1 MQQEAKHKEKEEEEK
16 GSWGK
21 KQEALLVR
29 GRHRGSLSLLLPAVV
44 PPSPVLPHKFS
55 PSKNS
60 RPAKSVPHSR
70 QRQKRSRE
78 RWGSLYKDLRPH
90 SNLKSLGPNAF
101 NNWRSCHTFDTLG
114 AHKKLTRRDQN
125 VPMHRQQNLLA
136 CEFRSSCLYHCTIVS
151 PDDLFWS
158 LLLLVYTCNILKNQM
173 GTNFQNPLVQVGQT
187 SPSCCSFFTRCC
199 CQ

>member
-1 MQQEAKHKEKEEEEK
+1 MTTEVHPRVGANYFHRAGRSTKRHNLLRGLHFTKRK
-16 GSWGK
+16 GRVNATGSKTQRERRRRKGEGGGK
-21 KQEALLVR
+21 KEEALLVR

-78 RWGSLYKDLRPH
+78 RWGSLYKDLRPD

-101 NNWRSCHTFDTLG
+101 NNWRRCNTFENWCPQK
-114 AHKKLTRRDQN
+114 AH
-125 VPMHRQQNLLA
+125 P
-136 CEFRSSCLYHCTIVS
+136 
-151 PDDLFWS
+151 
-158 LLLLVYTCNILKNQM
+158 
-173 GTNFQNPLVQVGQT
+173 
-187 SPSCCSFFTRCC
+187 
-199 CQ
+199 

>member
-1 MQQEAKHKEKEEEEK
+1 M
-16 GSWGK
+16 
-21 KQEALLVR
+21 R

-101 NNWRSCHTFDTLG
+101 NNSRRCNTFDLVPTKSSPVEIRTFPCIGSRIYL
-114 AHKKLTRRDQN
+114 LVNSDQA
-125 VPMHRQQNLLA
+125 V
-136 CEFRSSCLYHCTIVS
+136 FTIVPLS
-151 PDDLFWS
+151 LQTTFSGLFCSWCT
-158 LLLLVYTCNILKNQM
+158 LV
-173 GTNFQNPLVQVGQT
+173 T
-187 SPSCCSFFTRCC
+187 SY
-199 CQ
+199 